1 MIICVGCESYG
12 VTTVWLNVQQLIS
25 AHTYICIHLKI
36 LTRYELAH
44 LQMYIGWLL
53 SEIFVSMLLVGHLR
67 MMMQAFKKFKNFIL
81 LVSKKQLLV
90 EIYFSQNKCFQHIYI
105 VEMFLDT
112 KMIYILSKLFGPSS
126 APLISIFDF

>member
-25 AHTYICIHLKI
+25 AHTYVCIHLKI

-67 MMMQAFKKFKNFIL
+67 MMMQAFKKFEIL
-81 LVSKKQLLV
+81 FYLFRKKV
-90 EIYFSQNKCFQHIYI
+90 II
-105 VEMFLDT
+105 
-112 KMIYILSKLFGPSS
+112 
-126 APLISIFDF
+126 